1 MILSSTEWL
10 HRISQ
15 VIAYKVRSQ
24 TNFVRVCLNIALRN
38 FEMFLLIGIYE
49 LVCHSKNKEAVLYLP
64 IKGLS
69 PVYFLIISLSSCRDV
84 MFADLCIAKLC
95 LC

>member
-15 VIAYKVRSQ
+15 VTAYKVRSQ

-49 LVCHSKNKEAVLYLP
+49 LVMYATARIRRQYCIYLL
-64 IKGLS
+64 K
-69 PVYFLIISLSSCRDV
+69 V
-84 MFADLCIAKLC
+84 
-95 LC
+95 